1 MDRLTRPSSV
11 VEICIEISNGTYFS
25 DFVDLDILTF
35 IVTEQQ
41 TGRFELT
48 VIDLPVSYQ
57 TGYLNAKGGDVLDWE
72 RTKLILRSYY
82 TLKTFICCMQII
94 TSPSFATFNLKLKT
108 TVHLMKVSETVAATD
123 SAGGKFGASNSAR
136 FF

>member
-1 MDRLTRPSSV
+1 MDRSTRPFSV
-11 VEICIEISNGTYFS
+11 VEICIEISSGTYFS

-57 TGYLNAKGGDVLDWE
+57 TGYLNAKGGDVLD
-72 RTKLILRSYY
+72 
-82 TLKTFICCMQII
+82 
-94 TSPSFATFNLKLKT
+94 
-108 TVHLMKVSETVAATD
+108 
-123 SAGGKFGASNSAR
+123 
-136 FF
+136 